1 MVHQGRRDL
10 SPCGVLEYGAPDL
23 EYGASAVFPCGVTPA
38 RLKDGRLPHRRTPIK
53 TSSSAT
59 LADDWATV
67 ACQVE
72 PCGSAGVRIDRRLR
86 PHGKTVETP
95 YSK

>member
-1 MVHQGRRDL
+1 MECVSVVSGQIKIPDDCDAIGCIPQPEGRRL
-10 SPCGVLEYGAPDL
+10 PNL

-38 RLKDGRLPHRRTPIK
+38 RLTDGGLPHRRTPME

-67 ACQVE
+67 AGQVE
-72 PCGSAGVRIDRRLR
+72 PCGSAGVRIDRRL
-86 PHGKTVETP
+86 
-95 YSK
+95 